1 MKRHLKALYVE
12 VSKTYLIHNRY
23 KANTKKFCYQQLS
36 FHPKQTISH
45 FYTKHKSYT
54 SSKKILIKSLNEKIL
69 TREISF
75 FFLQHKRKRQ
85 KYNRKNKQKYTH
97 VWSKCKRNANW
108 MKVECRRK
116 LGRVSQPI
124 PTLTKPTILIVLL
137 IRHIA
142 CMSFILCVPFFY
154 Q

>member
-23 KANTKKFCYQQLS
+23 KANTKNFVINSCLSTTTNNFPLLYKTQILYFLQKNPDQVLKWKIINPRNKF
-36 FHPKQTISH
+36 FI
-45 FYTKHKSYT
+45 
-54 SSKKILIKSLNEKIL
+54 
-69 TREISF
+69 
-75 FFLQHKRKRQ
+75 LQHKRKRQ

-116 LGRVSQPI
+116 LGWVSQPI

-142 CMSFILCVPFFY
+142 CMSFILCVPFFC